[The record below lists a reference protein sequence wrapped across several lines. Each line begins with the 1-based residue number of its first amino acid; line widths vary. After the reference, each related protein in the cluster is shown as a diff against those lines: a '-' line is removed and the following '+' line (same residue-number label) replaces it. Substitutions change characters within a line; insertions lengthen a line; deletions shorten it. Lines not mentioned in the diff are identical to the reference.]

1 MYPKYT
7 TKQEVSFIME
17 RKIEIARPPPASSG
31 QVAVL
36 LDLGKDGSELAFLY
50 VRAAF

>member
-36 LDLGKDGSELAFLY
+36 LDLGEDGSELAFLY
-50 VRAAF
+50 IRAAF